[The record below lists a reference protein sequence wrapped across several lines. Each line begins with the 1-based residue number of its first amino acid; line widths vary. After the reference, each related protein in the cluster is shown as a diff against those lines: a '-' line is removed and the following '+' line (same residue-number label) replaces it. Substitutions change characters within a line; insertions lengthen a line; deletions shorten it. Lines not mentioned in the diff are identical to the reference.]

1 MSKVLNKCTVKT
13 ENENSLDD
21 FIRGYRM
28 KHFISFD
35 ASVCEGIK
43 YIS

>member
-13 ENENSLDD
+13 ENENGLDD

-35 ASVCEGIK
+35 ASVCECIK